1 MALLW
6 GRKGGNDKKKKKAV
20 KKIEGP
26 LWGYMVSQGVI
37 VDVLQHL
44 RYVEREAEYNGKPC
58 LEIRIFD
65 PAKTQAAGIEI
76 DDFTTFDQQPEYILY
91 EGYLSKMGEPIEVRE
106 KK

>member
-1 MALLW
+1 MPLLW
-6 GRKGGNDKKKKKAV
+6 GRKGSADKKKKKTV
-20 KKIEGP
+20 KKIEGR
-26 LWGYMVSQGVI
+26 LWGYMVSKGVI

-65 PAKTQAAGIEI
+65 PARTGAAGIEVE
-76 DDFTTFDQQPEYILY
+76 DFATLDPHPEYILY
-91 EGYLSKMGEPIEVRE
+91 EGYISKMGEPIEVWE